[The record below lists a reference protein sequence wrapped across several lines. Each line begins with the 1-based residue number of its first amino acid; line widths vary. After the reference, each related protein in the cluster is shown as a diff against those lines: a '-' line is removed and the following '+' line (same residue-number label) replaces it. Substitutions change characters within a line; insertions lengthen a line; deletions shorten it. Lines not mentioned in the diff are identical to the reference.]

1 MASSPLWKSSGSLTP
16 DSHEVENETGQG
28 ASQLYQGQIRFWRKP
43 QMHPPSLDVAVDPA
57 APRRPTALVTGA
69 NRGLGLETSR
79 QLHAEGF
86 RILLTSRSEKKGIAA
101 ARSLDG
107 NGDDVVT
114 HPLDITE
121 AGDNSAPATDLP
133 PLPPPLAP
141 LLNNPRNGP
150 RGGRTT
156 QQGR

>member
-1 MASSPLWKSSGSLTP
+1 
-16 DSHEVENETGQG
+16 
-28 ASQLYQGQIRFWRKP
+28 
-43 QMHPPSLDVAVDPA
+43 MHPPSLDVAVDPA

-107 NGDDVVT
+107 KGGDVQY

-121 AGDNSAPATDLP
+121 SGSISALAKDLP
-133 PLPPPLAP
+133 SLAP
-141 LLNNPRNGP
+141 RLDLLVNNAGI
-150 RGGRTT
+150 GS
-156 QQGR
+156 